1 MDCNEMTKKMMA
13 GNEKGHPDDT
23 ARAGERHREVTKSR
37 RRSSRVSA
45 ALFSEVTKVLS
56 TIHTCCLK
64 HPHPALFSS
73 SSQSCHSPWLTDAFQ
88 AKSGAQSLFFYEIP
102 TERHKINTN

>member
-64 HPHPALFSS
+64 HPHPGEQLHCLAL
-73 SSQSCHSPWLTDAFQ
+73 HHRAATAH
-88 AKSGAQSLFFYEIP
+88 G
-102 TERHKINTN
+102 